1 MESSVLLL
9 SLNEENNK
17 KLNEMIENLKKE
29 KVTNITKAKMYYL
42 AGAYGYF
49 CDKREKSQSNSIDV
63 TRVEFLDRHEYKVQK
78 ILLDSIYQSQKENL
92 DENINKYKLF
102 EEYANAGVR
111 KLYDIFTESS
121 DIEEFIESLELEVI
135 RIIEA
140 LGISTEKEEEEKNEQ
155 I

>member
-9 SLNEENNK
+9 RLNEENNN
-17 KLNEMIENLKKE
+17 KLNEIMNKLKE
-29 KVTNITKAKMYYL
+29 ITNITKAKMYFL

-49 CDKREKSQSNSIDV
+49 YDKREKIQDSPIDV
-63 TRVEFLDRHEYKVQK
+63 TRVEYIEKPEYKIQEIV
-78 ILLDSIYQSQKENL
+78 LNSIYHSQKDKL
-92 DENINKYKLF
+92 DGEISKYKLF

-140 LGISTEKEEEEKNEQ
+140 LGISTEEEEEGEDEQ

>member
-9 SLNEENNK
+9 RLNEENNN
-17 KLNEMIENLKKE
+17 KLNEIMNKLKE
-29 KVTNITKAKMYYL
+29 ITNITKAKMYFL

-49 CDKREKSQSNSIDV
+49 YDKREKIQDSPIDV
-63 TRVEFLDRHEYKVQK
+63 TRVEFLERSEYKVQK
-78 ILLDSIYQSQKENL
+78 ILLNSIYHSQKENL

>member
-92 DENINKYKLF
+92 EGKTNKYKLF

-111 KLYDIFTESS
+111 ELYEIFTESR
-121 DIEEFIESLELEVI
+121 DIEEFIETLELKVSEE
-135 RIIEA
+135 IEK
-140 LGISTEKEEEEKNEQ
+140 LGFTIEEEYEDDE

>member
-9 SLNEENNK
+9 RLNEENNN
-17 KLNEMIENLKKE
+17 KLNEIMNKLKE
-29 KVTNITKAKMYYL
+29 ITNITKAKMYFF

-49 CDKREKSQSNSIDV
+49 YDKREKIQNNPIDV
-63 TRVEFLDRHEYKVQK
+63 TRVEFLNNPEYKVQK
-78 ILLDSIYQSQKENL
+78 ILLNSICQSQKENL
-92 DENINKYKLF
+92 DENINRYKLF

-135 RIIEA
+135 RIIET
-140 LGISTEKEEEEKNEQ
+140 LGISTEEEEEEKNEQ
-155 I
+155 T

>member
-9 SLNEENNK
+9 RLNEENNN
-17 KLNEMIENLKKE
+17 KLNEIMNKLKE
-29 KVTNITKAKMYYL
+29 ITNITKAKMYFL

-49 CDKREKSQSNSIDV
+49 YDKREKIQDSPIDV

-92 DENINKYKLF
+92 EGKTNKYKLF

-111 KLYDIFTESS
+111 KLYDIFTESR
-121 DIEEFIESLELEVI
+121 DIEEFIETIELEI
-135 RIIEA
+135 SETLEK
-140 LGISTEKEEEEKNEQ
+140 LGISLKEEEGNE
-155 I
+155 